1 VSVFAA
7 KTVMES
13 KLYNL
18 RELHLLMFGMANS
31 NLADI
36 YSFLKTCP
44 CPQLERLFV
53 QVATCLLL
61 CRMHSIV
68 VMCMLFSTYALNMTA
83 SDKHP

>member
-1 VSVFAA
+1 
-7 KTVMES
+7 MES
-13 KLYNL
+13 NLHGL

-53 QVATCLLL
+53 QVSIFLPLIFMKNCIRLLSL
-61 CRMHSIV
+61 LMDI
-68 VMCMLFSTYALNMTA
+68 
-83 SDKHP
+83 

>member
-1 VSVFAA
+1 
-7 KTVMES
+7 MES
-13 KLYNL
+13 NLHGL

-53 QVATCLLL
+53 QV
-61 CRMHSIV
+61 SIFFF
-68 VMCMLFSTYALNMTA
+68 LFS
-83 SDKHP
+83 

>member
-1 VSVFAA
+1 
-7 KTVMES
+7 MES
-13 KLYNL
+13 NLHGL

-53 QVATCLLL
+53 QVSIFSPLIFMKNCIRLLSL
-61 CRMHSIV
+61 LMDI
-68 VMCMLFSTYALNMTA
+68 
-83 SDKHP
+83 